1 MKSIFNVAIRD
12 ELIQRIQSLKPGNS
26 ALWGK
31 MTLYQMLRHCIL
43 WDEMVEGKKKY
54 KQVFLGKL
62 FGKMILKKVLKNDA
76 PLRKNTPTLPALK
89 IVGSGDIA
97 LEKSNWIAHIQQY
110 AQFSNTNLVHPFFGK
125 MSKEE
130 IGYMVYKHAD
140 HHLRQFG
147 A

>member
-12 ELIQRIQSLKPGNS
+12 ELIQRIQSLKPGDS

-62 FGKMILKKVLKNDA
+62 FGKMVLKKVLKNDA

>member
-12 ELIQRIQSLKPGNS
+12 ELIQRIQSLKPGDS

>member
-1 MKSIFNVAIRD
+1 MKSIFDATTRNG
-12 ELIQRIQSLKPGNS
+12 LIQRIQSLKPGNT

-43 WDEMVEGKKKY
+43 WDEMIERKRKY

-62 FGKMILKKVLKNDA
+62 FGKIVMKKVLKDDA
-76 PLRKNTPTLPALK
+76 PLRKNTPTLPILK
-89 IVGSGDIA
+89 IVGSGEIEP
-97 LEKSNWIAHIQQY
+97 EKMNWIANIQNY
-110 AQFSNTNLVHPFFGK
+110 EQFSNTEFVHPFFGK
-125 MSKEE
+125 MTREQ
-130 IGYMVYKHAD
+130 IGLLVYKHTD

>member
-1 MKSIFNVAIRD
+1 MKSIFNIAIR
-12 ELIQRIQSLKPGNS
+12 EEIIERIQSLKPAGS

-43 WDEMVEGKKKY
+43 WDEMAEGKQKY

-62 FGKMILKKVLKNDA
+62 FGKMILKKVLKDDA
-76 PLRKNTPTLPALK
+76 PLRKNTPTLPMLK

-97 LEKSNWIAHIQQY
+97 LEKSNWIAQIQQY
-110 AQFSNTNLVHPFFGK
+110 AAFSNSNFVHPFFGK
-125 MSKEE
+125 MNKEQ

>member
-1 MKSIFNVAIRD
+1 MKSIFNTATREEIV
-12 ELIQRIQSLKPGNS
+12 QRIQSLKHTDS

-31 MTLYQMLRHCIL
+31 MTLYQMIRHCML
-43 WDEMVEGKKKY
+43 WDEMVEGKHIY

-62 FGKMILKKVLKNDA
+62 FGKTVLKKVLKDDA
-76 PLRKNTPTLPALK
+76 PLRKNTPTLPVLK
-89 IVGSGDIA
+89 IAGSGDIA
-97 LEKSNWIAHIQQY
+97 LEKSNWIAQIQQY
-110 AQFSNTNLVHPFFGK
+110 ADFSNSNFVHPFFGK
-125 MSKEE
+125 MDKEQ